1 VAVTDRYWGP
11 VEPAEAAA
19 VLGRPV
25 EIVSQHLRWLFAVA
39 RCRWDTG
46 EAIVKRQ
53 PPMGRTAD
61 QLRWQHRLTNH
72 LADRGVPAV
81 RARELVELDGLWYE
95 VYDVATGDDTYA
107 GVDTWEPFFSQRHVV
122 AAGRG
127 LAAMHG
133 AGSDFEPRRPQPQ
146 RGFVVQLGLT
156 ELAPVAAVERLAG
169 ERPAVAAYIRDEDW
183 RDDIATAYDE
193 LFRRLRPALPELP
206 PAPLHGDWQT
216 NNLFFDGDRLSSIID
231 FHQADYAPRV
241 LDLAVAVER
250 NCFFWNR
257 ISAGEDDAHDLG
269 HAQLLLESYHE
280 VAPLTNA
287 ERAAFTDVLAACQ
300 FEYGISFLDYYWGI
314 ERDRD
319 KANWAWHTF
328 VIGHARWWQGDSGLR
343 ARAELDQACSG
354 LP

>member
-1 VAVTDRYWGP
+1 MAVTDRYWGP
-11 VEPAEAAA
+11 VDPAEAAA

-95 VYDVATGDDTYA
+95 IYDVATGDDTYA
-107 GVDTWEPFFSQRHVV
+107 GVDTWEPFFSQQHVL

-127 LAAMHG
+127 LAAMHE
-133 AGSDFEPRRPQPQ
+133 AGRDFEPRRPQPQ
-146 RGFVVQLGLT
+146 RGFVVQLGLA
-156 ELAPVAAVERLAG
+156 ELAPAAAVELLAG
-169 ERPAVAAYIRDEDW
+169 ERPAVAAYIRGEDW

-193 LFRRLRPALPELP
+193 LFSRLRPVLSELP

-231 FHQADYAPRV
+231 FHQADYAPRL

-257 ISAGEDDAHDLG
+257 ISAGEDDAHDLR
-269 HAQLLLESYHE
+269 
-280 VAPLTNA
+280 P
-287 ERAAFTDVLAACQ
+287 RAAAARVLP
-300 FEYGISFLDYYWGI
+300 
-314 ERDRD
+314 R
-319 KANWAWHTF
+319 
-328 VIGHARWWQGDSGLR
+328 RWR
-343 ARAELDQACSG
+343 R
-354 LP
+354 